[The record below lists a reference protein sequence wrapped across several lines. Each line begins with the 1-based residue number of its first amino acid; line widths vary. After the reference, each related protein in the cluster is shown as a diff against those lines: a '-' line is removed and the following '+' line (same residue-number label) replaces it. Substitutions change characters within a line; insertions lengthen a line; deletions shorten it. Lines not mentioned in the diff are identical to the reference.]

1 MLSRRLDLVPPPVR
15 AALTGPGAPFELA
28 TEPVRGVEMTVF
40 AHRAPHLPAHL
51 LAAAAGRHPDRPYL
65 AFPGATIS
73 YGEAVRIIPRV
84 AAALRQRFGV
94 GRGDRVA
101 LAGANSPEY
110 ALTLWAVAWLG
121 AIAVGLNGWWTGA
134 ELEQGLELTEPR
146 VVLGDKRRLARLRP
160 GAAGPGVPVVE
171 FGELAELGQ
180 GPTDGLV
187 GGDGGDGVPVAR
199 IDEDD
204 PVSILF
210 TSGTTGRAKGA
221 VITHRGLVNF
231 AGEAMIRGALDA
243 LTTPDPADGQA
254 PWPALTPADP
264 PVSLQ
269 TGPFFHISG
278 IGPLMASAPASGITL
293 VFPPEGRWDPGRHL
307 ELTARHR
314 VSVWAG
320 VPTQL
325 IRLLRHPELRSH
337 DLSSVRTIAFGG
349 AQVTAGLTTLL
360 KAELPAVRVSN
371 GYGMSETCG
380 MGTAVSGADLLD
392 DPLSVGLATPTSEV
406 VLRDADGR
414 DIPDERPGTV
424 GEICIRSPSVFLG
437 YWANEAA
444 TAAVLDAGGWYRTGD
459 FGRISGGV
467 LYLESRMRDLII
479 RGGEN
484 IYPVEIENRLTQ
496 HPDVLDAAVI
506 GLPHDELGQEVLAVV
521 VARDGHP
528 PSAAGLRR
536 WAGQT
541 LAPFKVPSQVAFVAS
556 LPYSETG
563 KLLKRQLERDILG
576 SG

>member
-1 MLSRRLDLVPPPVR
+1 MLRRKLDLVPEPLR
-15 AALTGPGAPFELA
+15 AALTGPGGPFELA
-28 TEPVRGVEMTVF
+28 TEPVRGVRMTVF
-40 AHRAPHLPAHL
+40 ARRAPHLPAHL
-51 LAAAAGRHPDRPYL
+51 LAAAGRHPGRPYL
-65 AFPGATIS
+65 VFPGRTVS
-73 YGEAVRIIPRV
+73 YGEAVRVIPRV
-84 AAALRQRFGV
+84 AAELGERFGV

-121 AIAVGLNGWWTGA
+121 AIAVGLNGWWTGT
-134 ELEQGLELTEPR
+134 ELEQGLELTRPGL
-146 VVLGDKRRLARLRP
+146 VLGDERRLARLRP
-160 GAAGPGVPVVE
+160 GAAGPGVPVVR
-171 FGELAELGQ
+171 FGDLTALSQPEPASAA
-180 GPTDGLV
+180 
-187 GGDGGDGVPVAR
+187 PVSAAAVAD

-243 LTTPDPADGQA
+243 LTANPPPDPAPD
-254 PWPALTPADP
+254 PDPESADQTP

-314 VSVWAG
+314 ISVWAG

-325 IRLLRHPELRSH
+325 IRLLRHPELGRH
-337 DLSSVRTIAFGG
+337 DISSLRTIAFGG
-349 AQVTAGLTTLL
+349 AQVTADLTALL
-360 KAELPAVRVSN
+360 KEKLPAVRVSN
-371 GYGMSETCG
+371 GYGMTETCG
-380 MGTAVSGADLLD
+380 MGTATAGAGLLD
-392 DPLSVGLATPTSEV
+392 DPLSVGLATPTSQV

-414 DIPDERPGTV
+414 DIPDDQPGAV

-459 FGRISGGV
+459 FGRIDGGV

-506 GLPHDELGQEVLAVV
+506 GVPHDELGQEVLAVV

-528 PSAAGLRR
+528 PSAGELRR

-541 LAPFKVPSQVAFVAS
+541 LAPFKVPSQIRFAAS

-563 KLLKRQLERDILG
+563 KLLKRQVEQDALG
-576 SG
+576 LA